1 MHAVVHVIS
10 TCSPVLYLTQSV
22 LSFPDFQKSLKAA
35 LAKGSVEVEIVKCV
49 TLGPPEAR
57 KTQLKLA
64 LVGKFDHS
72 RESTPLSTGAEAV
85 MQRYIHG
92 KTTWEPLT
100 RERLRK
106 SLHTTVKK
114 KTFTESA
121 SPAATEA
128 HSSSLRNEVPALGVE
143 QKMEPLQSGMHE
155 GTISACGHKT
165 GSKKALHEQFAAL
178 RASVEEEL
186 KEADSDDVKGLD
198 KIRII
203 HLIDSGGQPAFFDIH
218 PVIATSRA
226 VYLLVYNMEVGLDH
240 KPMITYRRKDF
251 PTKQLPNTKQS
262 NLDMV
267 KDSLL
272 TLHDCKQKF
281 ISLEGELRHW
291 FGESLVESPDVLPIL
306 VVGTRKRKELITSES
321 EKLVKECSY
330 LPLWKKVL
338 HSTDTGTK
346 LFAVESTDPD
356 CQGVQSVR
364 QEVDRAGCIYKL
376 PLPISWFLCQ
386 LIFWSVDENL
396 HVLTFSNL
404 RDLCLQEG
412 LVSNAF
418 EFLAMVRTF
427 HLLGIFSFPYFDQEL
442 TLRDQWKPDDKPV
455 FTNPN
460 VLYQQ
465 VTKILE
471 MAYRDLVKTPMEPS
485 ARESLIALQSSGRL
499 NTDTLGYLGI
509 PDDLGSYTGF
519 HAYLLERLVHWGLAA
534 KPTTMSSEGAA
545 GTGRPAF
552 FIPSV
557 LPACDK
563 EPLMCTESPLAFT
576 FCLSLADGT
585 KVHYVPRGIFPHL
598 VVQAEGR
605 GYTIQENMDRE
616 NYLFRDVA
624 LLSIKSSFSNK
635 MKYAYNVMVVDKM
648 DRVTITIDPAHL
660 SKDRSSPA
668 DCRQIISDFKH
679 AMEATYERIYH
690 TLLDVTVACEC
701 RCDRRGTPPSHLARV
716 IHCQDGHCEME
727 CLLPLLPVRYDCPPN
742 IAALLCDQGKYA
754 ASCCNNLYHT
764 AAVVI

>member
-10 TCSPVLYLTQSV
+10 TCSPVIYLTQSA

-49 TLGPPEAR
+49 TLGPPEAG

-64 LVGKFDHS
+64 LVGKLDHS
-72 RESTPLSTGAEAV
+72 SESTPLSTGAEAA
-85 MQRYIHG
+85 MQCYIHG
-92 KTTWEPLT
+92 KTTWKPLT

-128 HSSSLRNEVPALGVE
+128 HSSSLRNEVPARGVE
-143 QKMEPLQSGMHE
+143 QKMEPLQSRMHE
-155 GTISACGHKT
+155 GTISACGHKSS
-165 GSKKALHEQFAAL
+165 SKKALHEQFAAL

-186 KEADSDDVKGLD
+186 KEADSDEVKGLD

-226 VYLLVYNMEVGLDH
+226 VYLLVYNMEEGLDH
-240 KPMITYRRKDF
+240 KPMITYRRKKF

-272 TLHDCKQKF
+272 TLYDCKQKF

-291 FGESLVESPDVLPIL
+291 FGVSLVESPDVLPIL

-330 LPLWKKVL
+330 LPIWKKVL

-346 LFAVESTDPD
+346 LFTVESKDPD

-364 QEVDRAGCIYKL
+364 HEVDQAGCIYKL

-396 HVLTFSNL
+396 QVLTFSNL
-404 RDLCLQEG
+404 RDLCQQEG
-412 LVSNAF
+412 LIADAV

-442 TLRDQWKPDDKPV
+442 TLRDQWKPEDKPV

-471 MAYRDLVKTPMEPS
+471 MPYRDLAKTRMGQKAKEIL
-485 ARESLIALQSSGRL
+485 EALQSCGRL
-499 NTDTLGYLGI
+499 DTATLGYLGI
-509 PDDLGSYTGF
+509 PDELGSYTGF

-534 KPTTMSSEGAA
+534 KPNTKTSEGAA
-545 GTGRPAF
+545 GTGRPDYF
-552 FIPSV
+552 LPSV
-557 LPACDK
+557 LLACDK
-563 EPLMCTESPLAFT
+563 DPLRGEKPLNCTKSPDHLAFT
-576 FCLSLADGT
+576 FCHSLTND
-585 KVHYVPRGIFPHL
+585 KRVYYVPRGIFPHL
-598 VVQAEGR
+598 IVQTEEQ
-605 GYTIQENMDRE
+605 GYTTEYE
-616 NYLFRDVA
+616 SCVFRDVA
-624 LLSIKSSFSNK
+624 LFSIETSPK
-635 MKYAYNVMVVDKM
+635 MQYAYNVMVEDKM
-648 DRVTITIDPAHL
+648 DHIAITINPAH
-660 SKDRSSPA
+660 KDRSSPA
-668 DCRQIISDFKH
+668 DCRKIVSNFKH
-679 AMEATYERIYH
+679 AMETTYNRIYH
-690 TLLDVTVACEC
+690 SSLKVTVACKC
-701 RCDRRGTPPSHLARV
+701 GCNRPDTPPSHLAMV
-716 IHCQDGHCEME
+716 IRCHDGRWVKQ
-727 CLLPLLPVRYDCPPN
+727 CLLPGIIKQNDCPSE
-742 IAALLCDQGKYA
+742 ISALLCEQGRHLCFNYT
-754 ASCCNNLYHT
+754 T
-764 AAVVI
+764 ALQ